1 MKRFVS
7 YFVVFILG
15 FVVCAWTINK
25 FYGPPMGLSKIL
37 TAPNAPR
44 IAPAVIEAGNNQISS
59 AATLVSDYVV
69 NIDTVGRTITRFD
82 PLADLFGGE
91 SVQRYA
97 PRGQGSGVV
106 FSPDGYIVTNHH
118 VAAGA
123 AELRVTLHNGK
134 QYRGKIV
141 GTDPSTDI
149 AVIKIDAK
157 NLKAARFANSDTLRV
172 GDWVMA
178 VGSPLGYES
187 TVTVGVVSAMRRG
200 PFAVQDR
207 VLQLEKMIQ
216 TDAAIN
222 PGNSGGALSDLNGNL
237 IGINTIIAS
246 NSGGSIGIG
255 FAIPSNTAKSVAEQL
270 ISKGRVDHPY
280 LGISYTPYDE
290 DRRTALERGG
300 VMRLPKEQGA
310 EIRRVY
316 PSSPADQA
324 GLQPGDI
331 VLKING
337 KDVSVMRSV
346 ERGKVSI
353 SEAVSSVKIGETIT
367 MQVWRY
373 GNARLENVTV
383 RVGRMPQNFGQ
394 EQP

>member
-7 YFVVFILG
+7 YFVVFIIG
-15 FVVCAWTINK
+15 FVACAWTINR
-25 FYGPPMGLSKIL
+25 FYGPPAGLVGIVN
-37 TAPNAPR
+37 APNMPR
-44 IAPAVIEAGNNQISS
+44 SAPAVINAGNNQIAN
-59 AATLVSDYVV
+59 AASTVSDYVV
-69 NIDTVGRTITRFD
+69 NIDTVGRTVTRFD

-91 SVQRYA
+91 SVQRFA
-97 PRGQGSGVV
+97 PRGQGSGVI
-106 FSPDGYIVTNHH
+106 FRPDGYIVTNNH

-123 AELRVTLHNGK
+123 AELKVTLHNGK
-134 QYRGKIV
+134 QYRAKII
-141 GTDPSTDI
+141 GTDPATDV

-157 NLKAARFANSDTLRV
+157 DLRSAKFSNSDTLRV

-222 PGNSGGALSDLNGNL
+222 PGNSGGALADLNGNL

-270 ISKGRVDHPY
+270 ITKGRVDHPY
-280 LGISYTPYDE
+280 LGISYTPFDE
-290 DRRTALERGG
+290 DRRNALQRGG
-300 VMRLPKEQGA
+300 VMRLPKQQGA

-316 PSSPADQA
+316 PGSPADQA

-331 VLKING
+331 VLKIDG

-346 ERGKVSI
+346 ERGKISI
-353 SEAVSSVKIGETIT
+353 SEAVSGVKIGDTLN

-373 GNARLENVTV
+373 ANSRVENVTV
-383 RVGRMPQNFGQ
+383 RVGKMPEGFGQ
-394 EQP
+394 E